1 MSFVGAFSIGIFFMV
16 SCGGVDE
23 KREQKTSKK
32 RENICSPADTEILR
46 EASQILTIDLLELD
60 QSFRRELRSAVF
72 LLNTHLIRSSDEA
85 LTQIATNIDRLVEK
99 IGIRGINCKLK
110 PENQSTFDS
119 KLAMPRLEATQ
130 KQASLM
136 RVFTQSMK
144 EQIEDTIEKGLQ
156 KIPEIALRDNISVRQ
171 AKEFFAQKIIE
182 TYSL

>member
-1 MSFVGAFSIGIFFMV
+1 
-16 SCGGVDE
+16 
-23 KREQKTSKK
+23 
-32 RENICSPADTEILR
+32 
-46 EASQILTIDLLELD
+46 
-60 QSFRRELRSAVF
+60 
-72 LLNTHLIRSSDEA
+72 
-85 LTQIATNIDRLVEK
+85 
-99 IGIRGINCKLK
+99 
-110 PENQSTFDS
+110 
-119 KLAMPRLEATQ
+119 MPRLEATQ